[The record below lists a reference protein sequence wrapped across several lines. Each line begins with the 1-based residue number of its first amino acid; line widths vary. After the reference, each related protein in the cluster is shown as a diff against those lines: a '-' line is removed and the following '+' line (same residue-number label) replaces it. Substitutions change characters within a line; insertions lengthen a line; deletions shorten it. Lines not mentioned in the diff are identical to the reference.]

1 MNGAGDPMF
10 LFTSI
15 LKDIVE
21 ETIPDTSA
29 VPKRL
34 YNPWFSDIFNDA
46 IRERNMAHEREQT
59 EETSIPIA
67 LLRQRLAK
75 IFDTVKNILENRIRK
90 IKGKKSS
97 NTIHH
102 LFVNDRDITSFR
114 DIANGLVDNVYRNSS
129 YAFSTYM
136 DSLLYV
142 KS

>member
-21 ETIPDTSA
+21 KTIPDTSA

-34 YNPWFSDIFNDA
+34 NSPWFSDICNDA

-67 LLRQRLAK
+67 LLRQKLAK
-75 IFDTVKNILENRIRK
+75 IFDTVRK
-90 IKGKKSS
+90 
-97 NTIHH
+97 H
-102 LFVNDRDITSFR
+102 L
-114 DIANGLVDNVYRNSS
+114 GE
-129 YAFSTYM
+129 
-136 DSLLYV
+136 
-142 KS
+142 

>member
-1 MNGAGDPMF
+1 MNGAGDPMS

-15 LKDIVE
+15 LKDSAE
-21 ETIPDTSA
+21 ETIPETSA

-34 YNPWFSDIFNDA
+34 TNPWFSDICNDA
-46 IRERNMAHEREQT
+46 IRERNMAHEHEQT

-114 DIANGLVDNVYRNSS
+114 DIANALVDNVYRNSS